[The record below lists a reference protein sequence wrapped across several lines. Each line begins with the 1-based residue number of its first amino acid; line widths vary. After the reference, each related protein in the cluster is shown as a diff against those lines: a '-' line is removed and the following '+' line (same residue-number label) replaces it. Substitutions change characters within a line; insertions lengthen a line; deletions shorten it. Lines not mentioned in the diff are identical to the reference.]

1 MVFLYIALIQSKN
14 RIPLF
19 KEIKFLLI
27 VGMASND
34 LQYKKY
40 KYILNINYFNKR
52 DINHIIIIMENK
64 KI

>member
-1 MVFLYIALIQSKN
+1 ML
-14 RIPLF
+14 
-19 KEIKFLLI
+19 

-52 DINHIIIIMENK
+52 NINHIIIIMENK
-64 KI
+64 KIQKNKLKIRKY